1 MLPDKAI
8 GLPVENPSVE
18 TLLRRATQYVLE
30 LFGDSGYDFWKA
42 AIKADEIVL
51 VHPDDPALE
60 IEVLSVWDRVT
71 PGGPIRVFVSL
82 FKVPPAKDYSGWSRG
97 VPTSGFLVQED
108 GGIDTG
114 HEGPHL

>member
-1 MLPDKAI
+1 M
-8 GLPVENPSVE
+8 ENPSIE

-42 AIKADEIVL
+42 AINADEIVL

-71 PGGPIRVFVSL
+71 PGGPIRAFVSL
-82 FKVPPAKDYSGWSRG
+82 FKVPPAKNYRDG
-97 VPTSGFLVQED
+97 VEAFRHQVSSSKRTATSIL
-108 GGIDTG
+108 DTKDSICSPA
-114 HEGPHL
+114 HE